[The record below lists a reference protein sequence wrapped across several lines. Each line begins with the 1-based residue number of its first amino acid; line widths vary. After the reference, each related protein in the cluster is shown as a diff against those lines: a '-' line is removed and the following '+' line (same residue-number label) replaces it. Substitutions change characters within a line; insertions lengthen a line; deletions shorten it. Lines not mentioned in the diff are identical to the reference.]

1 MTADLPVDLASA
13 QLQALQAAQQA
24 IADGY
29 RRLEIEILVPDL
41 KPEPLAL
48 PFLAIT
54 DPPLT
59 AIFSDAGG
67 AALAQR
73 EWGSQPEGI
82 SLQALGASCRV
93 SKEMTLLF
101 VTPSVYSLESVEALS
116 SQVSEKGFSERP
128 IILLNPQLQDAAA
141 VGVGLSGRR
150 IRQRF
155 ITTFEPVYALIPLAS
170 GAVFRVYPDPWGIWQ
185 EDESGEFRLL
195 EQRDRRPTGEEL
207 DEIFAQANPQPSRFW
222 DGLRRFF
229 KSLQDR

>member
-13 QLQALQAAQQA
+13 QAQALQAAQQA

-29 RRLEIEILVPDL
+29 RRIEIEILVPDL

-48 PFLAIT
+48 PFLEIT

-82 SLQALGASCRV
+82 SLQSLGVSCRV

-101 VTPSVYSLESVEALS
+101 VTPSVYSLEAVEEIS
-116 SQVSEKGFSERP
+116 NQVSEKGYSERP
-128 IILLNPQLQDAAA
+128 IILLNPQLQDASS

-155 ITTFEPVYALIPLAS
+155 MVTFEPVYALIPLGS
-170 GAVFRVYPDPWGIWQ
+170 RAVFRAYPDPWGIYQ
-185 EDESGEFRLL
+185 EDESGQLRLL
-195 EQRDRRPTGEEL
+195 EERNQRPTGEEL
-207 DEIFAQANPQPSRFW
+207 DEIFAQANPQSSRFW